1 MARSSGSQQA
11 GETKTPLVVALVFF
25 ILATLTLGVMTYLGY
40 TEAGKER
47 ETATKANA
55 EKTTMQNERYLAND
69 RVNFYRVATGT
80 ADGTQRGQFEQ
91 SRFKSE
97 MIAEQTAFMNALTA
111 RHGTAIN
118 NVKNEIGLRS
128 EFVLNPADYFKW
140 PVPDSGGNLAAPPL
154 ALIDS
159 TIKALGERQLA
170 QNKAN
175 TMEKN
180 YNELKDLAQKTI
192 DNYNSVAKAFSDAT
206 AQYPG
211 KIADEAAKYE
221 AKSKQISE
229 QFTKDMD
236 GARKEIQTKENE
248 KFETAEKLNKMT
260 DRANNSIKRAEN
272 AEAQLDAGRDP
283 FSYDRPAGKIVRRVI
298 NSKQV
303 EIDLG
308 SADFLKPGIKFSVQP
323 SDTKDIGLGNRLKE
337 VTGVGGKKEYRIQ
350 TKANIEVMEIIGP
363 NLSVCRIT
371 EEFDEVRDRV
381 MAGDLLYNAVWRK
394 GAADHIALIGVFD
407 LDADG
412 IDDLQFVINNLS
424 KAGVIV
430 DAYYDLGAGKWVG
443 KITERTIFAVEGYQP
458 VLKGLDGNA
467 DAKSRIISQIEQAK
481 KDCVERGAKVVKIRD
496 FFPRIGYDVNL
507 GITDDRINQ
516 ASAKYYSGPAKEG
529 GDAAP
534 MAEKKEN

>member
-1 MARSSGSQQA
+1 
-11 GETKTPLVVALVFF
+11 
-25 ILATLTLGVMTYLGY
+25 
-40 TEAGKER
+40 
-47 ETATKANA
+47 
-55 EKTTMQNERYLAND
+55 
-69 RVNFYRVATGT
+69 
-80 ADGTQRGQFEQ
+80 
-91 SRFKSE
+91 
-97 MIAEQTAFMNALTA
+97 
-111 RHGTAIN
+111 
-118 NVKNEIGLRS
+118 
-128 EFVLNPADYFKW
+128 
-140 PVPDSGGNLAAPPL
+140 
-154 ALIDS
+154 
-159 TIKALGERQLA
+159 
-170 QNKAN
+170 
-175 TMEKN
+175 
-180 YNELKDLAQKTI
+180 
-192 DNYNSVAKAFSDAT
+192 
-206 AQYPG
+206 
-211 KIADEAAKYE
+211 
-221 AKSKQISE
+221 
-229 QFTKDMD
+229 
-236 GARKEIQTKENE
+236 
-248 KFETAEKLNKMT
+248 
-260 DRANNSIKRAEN
+260 
-272 AEAQLDAGRDP
+272 
-283 FSYDRPAGKIVRRVI
+283 
-298 NSKQV
+298 
-303 EIDLG
+303 
-308 SADFLKPGIKFSVQP
+308 
-323 SDTKDIGLGNRLKE
+323 
-337 VTGVGGKKEYRIQ
+337 
-350 TKANIEVMEIIGP
+350 MEIIGP